1 MRAIRRIYFYAIAL
15 ISFEVVLWGTISL
28 LRTIFAQE
36 VIFPTGSTLA
46 RALALILVGVPIFL
60 IHWLWA
66 QRAAANDTDEQAS
79 TVRAVFFYLVLLFTL
94 IPLVQNSLALINR
107 SFIETVRLA
116 RASALFGGSQ
126 TVLDNLIAM
135 LMNGVAAA
143 YFWNILRGVWPV
155 LRDRESFADV
165 RRLYRYTWLAYGL
178 LMVIFGANQA
188 IRFLFLLPGDS
199 IFGAAGRAL
208 AINGIAL
215 LMVGSPIWLYTW
227 KTCQDALE
235 DALEQGSNLRL
246 GALYLLSLAG
256 VVVTLFSAGFLLDAL
271 LRPLLGE
278 STNIS
283 QFLQQISSP
292 IAIGLPLAII
302 WAYYGHW
309 FRQESDSNPEP
320 ARRAGIKRLYYY
332 VLAPIGLAAAVTGL
346 ALLVSF
352 LIDALLASTQWGD
365 LLRSRL
371 SGALATLLVGLPLWL
386 SAWYRMQSEALAEG
400 ETGDQ
405 ARKSL
410 VRRIYLYVVIFAA
423 VIGGMVSAVSLVFTL
438 LDAVLGGGSGGNF
451 LVSVL
456 NSLQLLLIFSGLLV
470 YHIVV
475 MRRDGRSA
483 ADSLPA
489 RYRDFAVLAFEH
501 AESGFGKRLSEAVSR
516 QAADLPVAVQAVEQP
531 IAEGAEAAQVVALP
545 ADLALNP
552 PEALRLWLNAYQGQR
567 VVVPSPAPG
576 WWWAGGASNRPEN
589 QAAQI
594 IRQLADGET
603 PRQGAGLSAWVIVA
617 YVFAGLFAIQLLFIL
632 LSIGIALVAGF

>member
-400 ETGDQ
+400 EAGDQ

-475 MRRDGRSA
+475 MRQDGRSA

-501 AESGFGKRLSEAVSR
+501 AESGFGKRLSEAVAR

>member
-1 MRAIRRIYFYAIAL
+1 MRTIRRIYFYAIAL
-15 ISFEVVLWGTISL
+15 ISLEVVLWGTISL

-126 TVLDNLIAM
+126 SVLDNLIAM

-143 YFWNILRGVWPV
+143 YFWNILRGVWPA
-155 LRDRESFADV
+155 LRDRENFADV

-178 LMVIFGANQA
+178 LMVVFGANQA
-188 IRFLFLLPGDS
+188 IRFLFLLPGDT
-199 IFGAAGRAL
+199 IFGATGRAL

-215 LMVGSPIWLYTW
+215 LMVGAPIWLYTW

-256 VVVTLFSAGFLLDAL
+256 VVVTLFSAGFLLDSL
-271 LRPLLGE
+271 LRLLLGE
-278 STNIS
+278 SAGLA
-283 QFLQQISSP
+283 QVLQQISSP

-309 FRQESDSNPEP
+309 FRQKSDSNPDL
-320 ARRAGIKRLYYY
+320 ARRDGIKRLYYY
-332 VLAPIGLAAAVTGL
+332 VLAPIGLAATVTGL
-346 ALLVSF
+346 ALLISF
-352 LIDALLASTQWGD
+352 LIDALFLPSAQWGD

-386 SAWYRMQSEALAEG
+386 SDWNRVQAEALVEG
-400 ETGDQ
+400 EAGDH

-423 VIGGMVSAVSLVFTL
+423 VIGGMISAVSLVFTL
-438 LDAVLGGGSGGNF
+438 LDAALGGGSGNF

-456 NSLQLLLIFSGLLV
+456 NALQLLLIFSGLLV
-470 YHIVV
+470 YHIVT

-483 ADSLPA
+483 ADSLST

-501 AESGFGKRLSEAVSR
+501 AESGFGKRLSEAVAR
-516 QAADLPVAVQAVEQP
+516 QAADLPVAIQAVEQP
-531 IAEGAEAAQVVALP
+531 IAEGAEAAHVVALP

-603 PRQGAGLSAWVIVA
+603 PRQGAGQPAWVIVA
-617 YVFAGLFAIQLLFIL
+617 YVFAGLFAVQLLFIL

>member
-1 MRAIRRIYFYAIAL
+1 MRTIRRIYFYAIAL
-15 ISFEVVLWGTISL
+15 ISLEVVLWGTISL

-107 SFIETVRLA
+107 SFIETVSLA

-126 TVLDNLIAM
+126 SVLDNLIAM

-155 LRDRESFADV
+155 LRDRENFADV

-188 IRFLFLLPGDS
+188 IRFLFLLPGDT
-199 IFGAAGRAL
+199 IFGSSGQAL

-215 LMVGSPIWLYTW
+215 LMVGAPIWLYTW

-256 VVVTLFSAGFLLDAL
+256 VVVTLFSAGFLLDSL
-271 LRPLLGE
+271 LRLMLGE
-278 STNIS
+278 STNFS

-292 IAIGLPLAII
+292 VAIGLPLAII

-309 FRQESDSNPEP
+309 FRQESDSNPDP
-320 ARRAGIKRLYYY
+320 ARSDGIKRLYYY
-332 VLAPIGLAAAVTGL
+332 VLAPIGLTAAVTGL
-346 ALLVSF
+346 ALLVAF
-352 LIDALLASTQWGD
+352 LIDALFLPSTQWGD
-365 LLRSRL
+365 LLHSRL

-386 SAWYRMQSEALAEG
+386 SAWHRMQAEALAEG
-400 ETGDQ
+400 EAGDH

-423 VIGGMVSAVSLVFTL
+423 VIGGMVSAVGLVFTL
-438 LDAVLGGGSGGNF
+438 LDAALGGGSGNF

-456 NSLQLLLIFSGLLV
+456 NALQLLLIFSGLLV

-483 ADSLPA
+483 ADSLST

-501 AESGFGKRLSEAVSR
+501 AESGFGKRLSDALAR

-603 PRQGAGLSAWVIVA
+603 PRQSAGLSAWVIVA
-617 YVFAGLFAIQLLFIL
+617 YVFAGLFALQLLFVL
-632 LSIGIALVAGF
+632 LGIGISLVAGF